1 MVTVSQVQRGVT
13 DFIDREIVPH
23 LTGFEKIVVGGG
35 GALIANKLPEVMDK
49 LMDSPVVSALDLY
62 DKNSHMVDIDAIYTA
77 VKPYIS
83 TEPFAVKIPVAGVT
97 LRMGPQEVSRLYN
110 YIKEA

>member
-1 MVTVSQVQRGVT
+1 MVTIAQAQQGIAA
-13 DFIDREIVPH
+13 FIEKEIVPQ
-23 LTGFEKIVVGGG
+23 LTGFEKIVVGAG
-35 GALIANKLPEVMDK
+35 GALIANKLPEVTDK

>member
-1 MVTVSQVQRGVT
+1 MVTIAQAQQGIAA
-13 DFIDREIVPH
+13 FIEKEIVPQ
-23 LTGFEKIVVGGG
+23 LTGFEKIVVGAGG
-35 GALIANKLPEVMDK
+35 GLLTAKLPELMDK